1 MSILSKLFGNK
12 KKFASGLVNMQNS
25 LFRIYGVSSPSDA
38 QKMKSAVLL
47 CVTAMAILNNSA
59 GVKARPTIDRI
70 VNETREF
77 TKPLSMRIEELSKSE
92 AELAKIL
99 AQLSY
104 EDQVTGSTR
113 VNGRAGF
120 EALYFGIGQELMND
134 MLAHREGPFGVLGYS
149 TITVVD
155 GIFGEGEAK
164 KHYMEVKMA
173 FLNFT
178 QELTKVI

>member
-12 KKFASGLVNMQNS
+12 KKFATVLVNMQGS

-47 CVTAMAILNNSA
+47 CVTAMAILNNLA
-59 GVKARPTIDRI
+59 GVKARPTIDRL

-77 TKPLSMRIEELSKSE
+77 TKPLSMRIEELAKGK
-92 AELAKIL
+92 AELEKIL
-99 AQLSY
+99 AQFPS
-104 EDQVTGSTR
+104 EGQVTGSTR
-113 VNGRAGF
+113 VNGLAGF
-120 EALYFGIGQELMND
+120 EALYFGIGEELMND
-134 MLAHREGPFGVLGYS
+134 MLAHREGPNGVLGYA
-149 TITVVD
+149 TIAVVD
-155 GIFGEGEAK
+155 GIYGDGESK

-178 QELTKVI
+178 QDLTKVI